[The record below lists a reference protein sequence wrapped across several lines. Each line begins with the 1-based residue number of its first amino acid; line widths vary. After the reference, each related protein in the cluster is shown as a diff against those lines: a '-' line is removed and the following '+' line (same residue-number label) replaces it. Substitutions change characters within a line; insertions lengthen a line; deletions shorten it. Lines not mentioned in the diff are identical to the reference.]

1 MYTIIHWV
9 YFVFPGVCPPPYL
22 HPPPVMLH
30 FFFGVSIFTSS
41 FQVVLLHDDWLKF
54 CFLSLSLVYDIYDQ
68 YCEDKFSVETVDV
81 VYEESGEKQVT
92 PLMSKRTEVAL
103 VSEICS
109 VIGVEVSD
117 TLSGRARV
125 SGETVG

>member
-1 MYTIIHWV
+1 M
-9 YFVFPGVCPPPYL
+9 
-22 HPPPVMLH
+22 
-30 FFFGVSIFTSS
+30 
-41 FQVVLLHDDWLKF
+41 
-54 CFLSLSLVYDIYDQ
+54 
-68 YCEDKFSVETVDV
+68 ETVDV